1 MTYSTAVVR
10 LQSVV
15 AVLLGLALGAAPMPI
30 LAAEPEPEAAA
41 EPAEGD
47 VVPAPEGA
55 QTPAEG
61 EPGEAEPATD
71 DENPVAVEQAS
82 DDELPSKAEPKP
94 EPEKEKKAKPKKERK
109 KVDPLWLSGVVV
121 AAAGYASVVISIGL
135 AAGMGVRFER
145 GKDANKAIT
154 TTTRPEDEDRRID
167 AYGNGARANESARK
181 LGIAAAVV
189 FGLGVIMIGTGH
201 GLIARANK
209 QKKNRAHLTPTFG
222 PGHAG
227 LSYGMRF

>member
-10 LQSVV
+10 LQSVI

-30 LAAEPEPEAAA
+30 LAAEPEPAA

-47 VVPAPEGA
+47 VVPPPEGTEA
-55 QTPAEG
+55 PAEG
-61 EPGEAEPATD
+61 EAAPAEPATD
-71 DENPVAVEQAS
+71 DENPVAAEQAS

-94 EPEKEKKAKPKKERK
+94 EPKKEKKAKPKKERK

-145 GKDANKAIT
+145 GKDANKAIP

-167 AYGNGARANESARK
+167 TYGNGARANESARK

-209 QKKNRAHLTPTFG
+209 KKKNRAHLTPTFG